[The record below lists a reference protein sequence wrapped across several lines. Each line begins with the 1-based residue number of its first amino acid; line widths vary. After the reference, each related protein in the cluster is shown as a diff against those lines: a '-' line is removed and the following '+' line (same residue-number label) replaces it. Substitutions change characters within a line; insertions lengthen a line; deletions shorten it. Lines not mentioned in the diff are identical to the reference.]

1 MEIIAYQK
9 FVRTSPRKL
18 RLVADAVRNLPPTQA
33 LTQLK
38 FINKRAAVPLAKVF
52 KQAVSNAV
60 NNSNLKETD
69 LKIKHLQ
76 IEEGP
81 TLKRWRAVSRG
92 RAHRILK
99 RMSHIKIVL
108 EAKEEAKKKISK
120 KTTVGKTK

>member
-9 FVRTSPRKL
+9 FIRTSPRKL
-18 RLVADAVRNLPPTQA
+18 RLVADAVRNLHPTQA
-33 LTQLK
+33 LIKLK
-38 FINKRAAVPLAKVF
+38 FINKRAAEPLAKVF

-60 NNSNLKETD
+60 NNSNLKEVD

-108 EAKEEAKKKISK
+108 EAKEEAKKKIST
-120 KTTVGKTK
+120 KTTVRKTK